1 MLVLTTYHSRRTK
14 PHPTRS
20 LVPPSLPCQTMQL
33 RTQTTSLILP
43 ERCTACIGKTLSS
56 SGPLQPPPRP
66 SPPEPLPNAAT
77 SMPTWVSELW
87 SPLLM
92 YHSFVL
98 LSIYILI
105 YICMI
110 ILSLPSLCL
119 ASLHSLLCHDLCLGL
134 PFGGPLVLVRLRLGG
149 IWQVYCSPSPRRWL
163 RRFCRLWNR
172 SHGRW
177 LQWLL
182 GLCPDGTSYGAI
194 RQQRQASGHAWAL
207 GDSCCSRHS
216 PPLVWLVSHIEHWPE
231 TTCP

>member
-1 MLVLTTYHSRRTK
+1 MTGTRLYQDNPCPHPTYIDMPLRMEAFGMLVLTTYHSRRTK

-110 ILSLPSLCL
+110 I
-119 ASLHSLLCHDLCLGL
+119 
-134 PFGGPLVLVRLRLGG
+134 FV
-149 IWQVYCSPSPRRWL
+149 
-163 RRFCRLWNR
+163 
-172 SHGRW
+172 
-177 LQWLL
+177 
-182 GLCPDGTSYGAI
+182 
-194 RQQRQASGHAWAL
+194 
-207 GDSCCSRHS
+207 
-216 PPLVWLVSHIEHWPE
+216 PPLPLPCLSAQP
-231 TTCP
+231 TLS